1 MRLLVRDE
9 TDQETMMSDENE
21 EFANQIRKFLR
32 EVGVTSQQ
40 QIERAVGASGKPNG
54 RIKLRMHLSSPD
66 IPLDHVVE
74 RELDLG

>member
-1 MRLLVRDE
+1 
-9 TDQETMMSDENE
+9 MSDDNE

-40 QIERAVGASGKPNG
+40 QIERAVGASGKSAG
-54 RIKLRMHLSSPD
+54 KVKLKMHLSSPD
-66 IPLDHVVE
+66 IPLDHTVE

>member
-1 MRLLVRDE
+1 M
-9 TDQETMMSDENE
+9 TDDNE

-40 QIERAVGASGKPNG
+40 QIERAVGASGKTAG
-54 RIKLRMHLSSPD
+54 EVTLHMKLTSPD

-74 RELDLG
+74 RTIKLG